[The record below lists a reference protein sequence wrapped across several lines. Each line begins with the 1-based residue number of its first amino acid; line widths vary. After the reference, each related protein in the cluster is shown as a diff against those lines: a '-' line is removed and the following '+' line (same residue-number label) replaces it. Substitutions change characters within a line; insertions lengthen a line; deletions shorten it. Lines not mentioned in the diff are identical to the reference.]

1 MTVDGRR
8 RKDDCPEKVAV
19 MSGHK
24 TKVGEREGKLFWLTA
39 YLQLDNYIF
48 KYFKPE

>member
-19 MSGHK
+19 MNGHK
-24 TKVGEREGKLFWLTA
+24 RKEGEGKLFWLTA
-39 YLQLDNYIF
+39 YLQLGNYIF

>member
-1 MTVDGRR
+1 MTVEGRR

-24 TKVGEREGKLFWLTA
+24 MKVGEGKLFWLTA
-39 YLQLDNYIF
+39 YLQLGNYSF